1 MDISSAAAAGKT
13 LGKDEFL
20 KLFVNQLK
28 YQDPLKPMDS
38 TEFTAQLAQFSSLE
52 QLTNVSASMQ
62 QVASLQQL
70 ANNASAAGLI
80 GRNIKAF
87 DGTAGKAMSVS
98 VSNGTTLI
106 KLDNGKSVAFGNIQE
121 IF

>member
-1 MDISSAAAAGKT
+1 MDIAAAKS

-20 KLFVNQLK
+20 KLFTSQLK
-28 YQDPLKPMDS
+28 YQDPLKPLDS

-52 QLTNVSASMQ
+52 QLYNLSNGMQ
-62 QVASLQQL
+62 QMAIAQQQV
-70 ANNASAAGLI
+70 NSASAAGLI

-98 VSNGTTLI
+98 ISNGVTRI
-106 KLDNGKSVAFGNIQE
+106 MLDNGKSVAFGDIQE
-121 IF
+121 IS